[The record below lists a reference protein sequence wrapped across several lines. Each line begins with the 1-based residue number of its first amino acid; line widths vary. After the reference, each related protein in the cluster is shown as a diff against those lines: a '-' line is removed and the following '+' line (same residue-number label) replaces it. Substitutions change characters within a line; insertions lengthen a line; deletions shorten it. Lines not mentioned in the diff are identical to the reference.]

1 MADPPRA
8 TKRFKQDDEP
18 ASEVA
23 LFARTELLQ
32 YQNKVLASRLEK
44 QRKDNEEMK
53 KCNAKLEG
61 AKSHLISSSALLYQQ
76 LFIVN
81 DKLMSLHNCYGAGG
95 SLENDLRRSS
105 EIYDNYS
112 LSIST
117 DFDKIIEQS
126 ENSKN
131 VIKQA
136 GIKISSLLE
145 KVYEECSKST
155 GAAES
160 DLRAELQR
168 ASEYSQTLQTK
179 QTEHETL
186 VNNLKEKIS
195 EMKAKITADSHRIE
209 TLEVRA
215 GRNLP
220 YIIFENREFDTSQFK
235 HDCKCHF
242 CGKNI
247 KEIQTKID
255 EIQLQKEK
263 LEATLE
269 ENKHNGK
276 GLPMNEAEIQ
286 IEATRKINNALF
298 EVIVDLQKQEYIQDQ
313 EVIQSRAF
321 NRLLRNGHQL
331 LQAYEELLDINKKLG
346 NTITQ
351 KEEENAK
358 NMEQLK
364 KNYEASLAQLNSQ
377 LQTNAIQMKVAQIE
391 KNNLEKEMYSLKSM
405 NIEEIKKDNHDLK
418 TGIEKLEE
426 ESKKVKDQL
435 QEALKEK
442 KSLSEKTQALRLE
455 YDNYLNTTMKDK
467 EGQNQE
473 IIEAQSKQIKDLTEE
488 LASSQAQV
496 TETYVELEG
505 IFNVNQDLEKKNKLL
520 ESRIEASN
528 KLVEKSRQQNFK
540 QSLENSKYQE
550 EVRHKDKM
558 IESMEEKTSALSQKL
573 EQKSEE
579 ISTLNNIN
587 QTCKERENI
596 QEEAKKLL
604 EAELSDL
611 KKKNFE
617 QKQQIEEFE
626 KLFQKTFS
634 SLSNRMSKIAVNYLK
649 TGSIQD
655 TGDADLA
662 PGSIGE
668 MDEIDLI
675 KYEYKRYK
683 DMVKC
688 PTCDNH
694 KNTKLKCTHTYCREC
709 VDENI
714 ANRNRKCPKCR
725 VKFSTGD
732 IIEFSLE

>member
-1 MADPPRA
+1 
-8 TKRFKQDDEP
+8 
-18 ASEVA
+18 
-23 LFARTELLQ
+23 
-32 YQNKVLASRLEK
+32 
-44 QRKDNEEMK
+44 
-53 KCNAKLEG
+53 
-61 AKSHLISSSALLYQQ
+61 
-76 LFIVN
+76 
-81 DKLMSLHNCYGAGG
+81 
-95 SLENDLRRSS
+95 
-105 EIYDNYS
+105 
-112 LSIST
+112 
-117 DFDKIIEQS
+117 
-126 ENSKN
+126 
-131 VIKQA
+131 
-136 GIKISSLLE
+136 
-145 KVYEECSKST
+145 
-155 GAAES
+155 
-160 DLRAELQR
+160 
-168 ASEYSQTLQTK
+168 
-179 QTEHETL
+179 
-186 VNNLKEKIS
+186 
-195 EMKAKITADSHRIE
+195 
-209 TLEVRA
+209 
-215 GRNLP
+215 
-220 YIIFENREFDTSQFK
+220 
-235 HDCKCHF
+235 
-242 CGKNI
+242 
-247 KEIQTKID
+247 
-255 EIQLQKEK
+255 
-263 LEATLE
+263 
-269 ENKHNGK
+269 
-276 GLPMNEAEIQ
+276 MNEAEIQ

-364 KNYEASLAQLNSQ
+364 KNYDASLAQLNSQ

-418 TGIEKLEE
+418 AGIEKLEE

-488 LASSQAQV
+488 IASSQAQV

-596 QEEAKKLL
+596 QEEAKKQL

-626 KLFQKTFS
+626 KVISKTFS

-688 PTCDNH
+688 PT
-694 KNTKLKCTHTYCREC
+694 
-709 VDENI
+709 
-714 ANRNRKCPKCR
+714 
-725 VKFSTGD
+725 
-732 IIEFSLE
+732 